1 MIDLIFVALFQAAAG
16 DPAPA
21 TETAPQQTSE
31 APPPQVESPQTLQ
44 QTAQADGAVRCR
56 RERVSGSRV
65 MQRVCTTEQQDA
77 EMRSD
82 ARQMINR
89 AQSQGRAD

>member
-1 MIDLIFVALFQAAAG
+1 MFDIILVALLQTAAG
-16 DPAPA
+16 DPASPAQNAPQTQEAPA
-21 TETAPQQTSE
+21 TAPSQ
-31 APPPQVESPQTLQ
+31 PQAEQ
-44 QTAQADGAVRCR
+44 QTANADDVVHCR
-56 RERVSGSRV
+56 RERLSGSRV
-65 MQRVCTTEQQDA
+65 MQRVCTTTRQDA

>member
-1 MIDLIFVALFQAAAG
+1 MIDVLLAILVQTAAG

-21 TETAPQQTSE
+21 TEPAPQQTAE
-31 APPPQVESPQTLQ
+31 APQAQSPQATPQL
-44 QTAQADGAVRCR
+44 AQSNDTVRCR
-56 RERVSGSRV
+56 RERLSGSRV
-65 MQRVCTTEQQDA
+65 MQRVCTTAQQDA